1 MWPLLSSP
9 PAQTVIGPCAGAS
22 SPAYTRLVL
31 VAAWRVGTLAP
42 HDLLAVPAAAALA
55 TSSRIRREADGS
67 GISRALKPERLRTV
81 GCKVSAAVP
90 YSARFASSGCD
101 ARHQLRG
108 CDDGNPLIRFQGEEI
123 AVP

>member
-9 PAQTVIGPCAGAS
+9 PAHTVIGPCAGAS
-22 SPAYTRLVL
+22 SIACTRLVL
-31 VAAWRVGTLAP
+31 V
-42 HDLLAVPAAAALA
+42 AAALA

-67 GISRALKPERLRTV
+67 GISRAWKPERLRTV

-108 CDDGNPLIRFQGEEI
+108 CDDGNPLILFQGEEI